1 MTDTDADNTIYT
13 PEELAHTLIVRLG
26 IELDQIGAE
35 RATGRMPVAGNTQPA
50 GLLHGGASAALAET
64 LASVA
69 AHAHA
74 TAGATGGQSRSAAGV
89 DLNITHHRAVRSGW
103 VHGEAQA
110 LYLGGRTASYDVVIT
125 DDDGAR
131 VATAR
136 LTCQLITIR

>member
-1 MTDTDADNTIYT
+1 MTHSEQYPPEALADTLITRMGIELEQIT
-13 PEELAHTLIVRLG
+13 PEE
-26 IELDQIGAE
+26 
-35 RATGRMPVAGNTQPA
+35 ATGRMPVAGNTQPA
-50 GLLHGGASAALAET
+50 RILHGGASAVLAET

-74 TAGATGGQSRSAAGV
+74 LTIDPDRTAAGV

-103 VHGEAQA
+103 VHGQARA
-110 LYLGGRTASYDVVIT
+110 LYLGGRTASYEVVIT

-136 LTCQLITIR
+136 LTCQVITLR